1 MLSENQYP
9 NNNSNILETN
19 SRNITPNIRS
29 PRTKELSPQVD
40 KTPVNDTP
48 TDNSFYGMFTS
59 MLGMRKAKDVSSP
72 KIDTKVQQNDT
83 EAAYN
88 TSSFDE

>member
-9 NNNSNILETN
+9 NNSNILETN

-29 PRTKELSPQVD
+29 PRIKEYETRVD
-40 KTPVNDTP
+40 KTPVVDTP
-48 TDNSFYGMFTS
+48 IDNSFYGMLTS
-59 MLGMRKAKDVSSP
+59 MLGIKKTKDVSSP
-72 KIDTKVQQNDT
+72 QIDTKMQQNDT

-88 TSSFDE
+88 TSSFEE

>member
-1 MLSENQYP
+1 MLSENQYA
-9 NNNSNILETN
+9 NNILDTN

-29 PRTKELSPQVD
+29 PRVKELESRVD
-40 KTPVNDTP
+40 KTPVKDTP

-59 MLGMRKAKDVSSP
+59 ILGIKKAKDVSSP
-72 KIDTKVQQNDT
+72 KIDTKMQQNDT

>member
-9 NNNSNILETN
+9 NNSNILETN

-29 PRTKELSPQVD
+29 PRIKEIETRVD
-40 KTPVNDTP
+40 KTPVVDTP
-48 TDNSFYGMFTS
+48 IDNSFYGMFTS
-59 MLGMRKAKDVSSP
+59 MLGIKKTKDVSSP
-72 KIDTKVQQNDT
+72 QIDTKMQQNDT

-88 TSSFDE
+88 TSSFEE

>member
-19 SRNITPNIRS
+19 SKNITPNIRS
-29 PRTKELSPQVD
+29 PRVKELETRVD
-40 KTPVNDTP
+40 KTPVDNTP
-48 TDNSFYGMFTS
+48 IDNSFYGMFTS
-59 MLGMRKAKDVSSP
+59 MLGIKKTKDISSP
-72 KIDTKVQQNDT
+72 RIDSKMQQNDT

-88 TSSFDE
+88 TSSFEE